1 MAKRPN
7 DAPRISVNKLAEFI
21 DAKARRQRQILG
33 DQKYPTDFKG
43 MYYREA
49 SEAISSYIASNME
62 KASILDR
69 AIAILEQN
77 QPEKIGTRR
86 RIEANIDALESFQT
100 MLDAIDLGGA
110 IPRLG
115 ANSQPM
121 ITIQNVNV
129 SIRPDIILHL
139 IGKGG
144 VPLVGA
150 IKLHFP
156 RTFSLAE
163 AGEGIV
169 SAVMQEW
176 VKTALPDDGEPSGAH
191 CFAIDVGARRVGK
204 GVKATVARLKDV
216 QANCRNIMAL
226 WPTIDED
233 D

>member
-1 MAKRPN
+1 MAKGTN
-7 DAPRISVNKLAEFI
+7 DAPRLSVNKLAEFI
-21 DAKARRQRQILG
+21 EAKARRQRQILR

-49 SEAISSYIASNME
+49 SEAIASYIASNME
-62 KASILDR
+62 KTSIIDR
-69 AIAILEQN
+69 AIAVLEQSR
-77 QPEKIGTRR
+77 PEKIGTRR

-110 IPRLG
+110 SPMLG

-121 ITIQNVNV
+121 ITIQNVNISV
-129 SIRPDIILHL
+129 RPDIILRL
-139 IGKGG
+139 EGKGRT
-144 VPLVGA
+144 PLVGA

-156 RTFSLAE
+156 RTFSLGE

-169 SAVMQEW
+169 SAIMQEW
-176 VKTALPDDGEPSGAH
+176 VKTVMPDDGEASGAH
-191 CFAIDVGARRVGK
+191 CFAIDVGAGRLGK

-226 WPTIDED
+226 WPSILED